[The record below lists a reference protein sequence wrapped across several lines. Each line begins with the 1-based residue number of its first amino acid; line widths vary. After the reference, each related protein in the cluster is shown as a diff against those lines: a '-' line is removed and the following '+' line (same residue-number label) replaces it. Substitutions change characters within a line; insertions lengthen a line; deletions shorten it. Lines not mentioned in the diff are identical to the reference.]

1 MDRIGVVYAA
11 RPNKRTSRLCEKIK
25 TKELWVLSKPN
36 KTRDM
41 TDRIGVVYAARR
53 QRKTGTDCMGDV
65 YTRNKT
71 QDMTYHIG
79 VIYDGGQN

>member
-53 QRKTGTDCMGDV
+53 QNERLGQIVWVMSTLETKHKT
-65 YTRNKT
+65 
-71 QDMTYHIG
+71 
-79 VIYDGGQN
+79 